1 MRPIHTYGTPESS
14 GYGYF
19 MLKNKWG
26 DRPLAP
32 GYESFDLAA
41 QIVKRVGEDI
51 YGIGFSGQGFLT
63 PQTRLVAL
71 AGNADGPYMI
81 GTEEEVASGRYP
93 LDRSVDLAIR
103 RMPGEPLDPFI
114 KEYVRLIL
122 SREGQAIVAAEA
134 DGYVPLNAT
143 QVAEERAKLEDR
155 L

>member
-81 GTEEEVASGRYP
+81 GTEEEVASYLRRE
-93 LDRSVDLAIR
+93 LRADRMCTEQWAKFR
-103 RMPGEPLDPFI
+103 RKI
-114 KEYVRLIL
+114 
-122 SREGQAIVAAEA
+122 QAS
-134 DGYVPLNAT
+134 T
-143 QVAEERAKLEDR
+143 RT
-155 L
+155 